1 MDWALVA
8 FSVAIKHYA
17 LSLLPVEAAFIVGCL
32 MDYRHLMR
40 YPVIYLPACPILS
53 GSFLAKIFGL
63 DGPVAEYYPNTDTI
77 WYHFFVQRKFSD
89 PPPRPIAP
97 WSPWFDSDEDVPY
110 YDAPTPGTSMFK
122 NILANRFLPLMPSG
136 ISLVL
141 MAGLSLVLIS
151 ILIGFFVSGA
161 LRPVAAQSE
170 RVLKDDAVE
179 ARRSSVQWPVP
190 LCIVAALV
198 LGRTSVSP
206 GLFEEMRDTIVFI
219 SALAVLATASLKVSK
234 VLDVDGYLPYVG
246 RSQLLRASYV
256 AARQH
261 GPCHTPTGS
270 SSVTDTVGVLSGP
283 LVVDPESAIDETKAN
298 GERKDTPR
306 PDSVDSHLTGPF
318 ESVTGNEAATIDMKM
333 LADAVVRTTKRESGM
348 PAELASV
355 PIPNDHDKLAPLVTT
370 PLDICGTT
378 TPEAGKRAGS
388 NESFP
393 LDGDAGTISS
403 PSLPPSES
411 VEDPD
416 SHSHPTTNI
425 TSGKSK
431 KKGKKPGSRRKASDS
446 ALPVRTL
453 KHVAVSPDKYPALQD
468 LA

>member
-110 YDAPTPGTSMFK
+110 YDAPTPGTSLFK
-122 NILANRFLPLMPSG
+122 NILANRLLPLMPSG
-136 ISLVL
+136 INLVL

-161 LRPVAAQSE
+161 SRSVAAQSE

-219 SALAVLATASLKVSK
+219 SALAVLAAASLK
-234 VLDVDGYLPYVG
+234 
-246 RSQLLRASYV
+246 LLRAPYI
-256 AARQH
+256 AARQN

-270 SSVTDTVGVLSGP
+270 SSVTGSVGVLSEP

-318 ESVTGNEAATIDMKM
+318 ESVTRNEAATIDMKM

-355 PIPNDHDKLAPLVTT
+355 PIPNDHDKFAPLVTT
-370 PLDICGTT
+370 SLDIRGTM

-411 VEDPD
+411 VEHPD
-416 SHSHPTTNI
+416 SHSLPTTNI

-431 KKGKKPGSRRKASDS
+431 KKGKKPGSLRKASG
-446 ALPVRTL
+446 RR
-453 KHVAVSPDKYPALQD
+453 
-468 LA
+468 